1 MFLFHWRRWLRRLR
15 KSLGGTSPWKKPERW
30 HTPALETLEDR
41 IVPTGTWTE
50 LTNLPGGTSMGTM
63 ELLPN
68 GTVMVADS
76 NFNVTNSWYLLTPDS
91 SGNYSDGTWSSLAS
105 ASTPRLYDGTVVLPS
120 DQVMVYGGEYT
131 DPASNNPTDAN
142 SGDIYSI
149 ATNSWSTVQPIP
161 ASLDSDDS
169 FGDDPLQLLPNGT
182 VLAGY
187 LEGPQT
193 FIYNPTSN
201 SWSAGPTK
209 IDPGVSN
216 YTESTDE
223 EGWTKLPGTAGNI
236 LDYEL
241 WASLDQSPGYGEY
254 LDTANNTWVATGSVP
269 VPLSEDLNTFD
280 GVETE
285 LGPALLLPNGTVFQ
299 LGANGSF
306 GTTSSNTAIYD
317 PSSNSWMAGPVIPDQ
332 MMCDDASAA
341 ILPDGNVIF
350 VADSSVPSNSNENYN
365 PPSLIFEY
373 NYVSNTI
380 SQLSTPATLSSE
392 LTNDSAF
399 TTRMLALPSG
409 QILFT
414 DGSDMWTYSENT
426 APNAAWAPTITSIA
440 SNGSNF
446 TLTGTQLNGID
457 EGAAYGDDANM
468 ATNYPLVELTNGS
481 GQVSFAE
488 TSNWSLPGTVA
499 TGNAS
504 MTTDF
509 AAPATPGPYLLSVDT
524 NGISSSSVL
533 FVDMGGDAITLRL
546 DPANPSDLQVLH
558 NGSTLLGEFPLS
570 SFTAIDAFGN
580 GALTV
585 DYSNGVFGMPVDY
598 TGGTAASSAVTIAD
612 TAATTSITYNA
623 TSPDAGNFVV
633 NGNSADE
640 VSFTNVATAFDTARP
655 TTLTINADPNNQVPG
670 LLSDTFTAASANTLA
685 TLGGGLASLNF
696 ATPAGTL
703 IVNGHSG
710 GANNI
715 TFTSVG
721 ASFNSALSVI
731 GGSSSDTVALDANLS
746 LGSATATGDVTVDV
760 QTIDLDAIID
770 AGAGPTPGSITLT
783 GNVDLTGNSGLEFGG
798 ASGLVI
804 TGGAVSLGADNLTL
818 TDFAASDTA
827 DIAVDI
833 SGAGGSLTKDGPGD
847 VTLGAADT
855 YSGTTTINAGTL
867 SDGINNGV
875 PTVGSVD
882 VGASGKLDL
891 DGFSQQ
897 VAAVTGAG
905 IVTDSSITAA
915 GFTVDNTV
923 SDTFAGA
930 LQGNL
935 SLSKAGAGTLVLTG
949 VNTNTGPA
957 AVGGGALQ
965 VDGHFASAVTVN
977 AGTLDGAGQV
987 GGATVNSNG
996 TISAGDGAPGL
1007 LTVNGN
1013 LTLHSGATFATQMD
1027 GITAGTGYG
1036 QLIVSGTISLNNA
1049 TLLLTVLS
1057 GFTLP
1062 FESAYE
1068 ILNNT
1073 GSSSI
1078 STTFSGLVEGGT
1090 AIASNGR
1097 QFGITYQGGTSSKNV
1112 VVTEKPMTL
1121 TWDGNGADNNW
1132 TTAANWVGS
1141 VTPATGDT
1149 LTFGAASAARTTTD
1163 INNFAAGTS
1172 FNSLIFATSGYV
1184 LNGNAIT
1191 LTGGITAQAAATG
1204 TDTLDL
1210 AVTLNGS
1217 QEFQTNAAS
1226 TDLVLDAV
1234 HLAGNTLTTAGPGD
1248 ITADAAMDGAGAGSA
1263 ITQQGPGTLIIAAGN
1278 TSTYAGPTTVA
1289 GGVLEVNGSISSAVT
1304 VESGATL
1311 SGTGTTGTVTDQ
1323 SSGNL
1328 YQSAA
1333 VSSLTTGN
1341 LSLQSGSNFNAYIA
1355 SDSSYS
1361 SVTASS
1367 VSLGGA
1373 VLNLSA
1379 AAFTPTPGDA
1389 FTLIDNTGAT
1399 SVSGTLVAGSGI
1411 DDFAPGAPLPNGA
1424 ILSEDFLGGGH
1435 FASLSYDAGPNHDS
1449 VAITILT
1456 TTPLIVTGG
1465 TDPNNFLLTQT
1476 AGVLEVFDN
1485 NFITPV
1491 AWQPATDTSQVQIR
1505 VASGQDATLTIDYTN
1520 PFTVPV
1526 TFDGGTGASPHTL
1539 TLENGSFTTAT
1550 FNDTTASSGTIDLD
1564 SEQITYSDLTVPSG
1578 TIAISDETSQTSLA
1592 FNLPTAAQGT
1602 LGVAGVSEF
1611 TSTTFASTSFTD
1623 PAGALTVNADG
1634 GSSVVQ
1640 LGAMDNSFA
1649 PASEIFTGQAG
1660 DTFQFMNATAVP
1672 STTALT
1678 ITTATLDLNG
1688 LDPTIDALNGN
1699 GVITNN
1705 GSANSVLSIGSHGG
1719 SGTFSGVLEDGTT
1732 NNVGLTELGGTET
1745 LSGTNTYSGPT
1756 TITAGTLQAGAGDA
1770 FSPNSDVAD
1779 NATLD
1784 LAGFSQEIGAL
1795 SGDGSVTSSAHGTI
1809 TLQIGGDNASATFS
1823 GTIANG
1829 SATSLAVTKAGSGT
1843 EIFNSDA
1850 STYTG
1855 GTTINAGT
1863 LQIGDGTNFGGVGT
1877 AGVSI
1882 AGGTLQF
1889 DSPADST
1896 ASAATFANNI
1906 SGAGTISVL
1915 SGAVLIT
1922 GTNTSFTGAL
1932 DITGGSFVLGA
1943 AAALGGATT
1952 ISVSN
1957 GGQLDFG
1964 SVTSLTVTA
1973 AVTLSTTGYIDDD
1986 GTVGPLGAIRF
1997 AGAGDVL
2004 AGPITVTGTALVTA
2018 YNGASGTIQGNITG
2032 AGTLDVGSGLS
2043 AETIFLTGNDSANTT
2058 INSDTT
2064 LQVGNGGAGG
2074 NLTGA
2079 ASDTDDGSL
2088 IFDTTGTT
2096 LAASIAGSGTLTQA
2110 GSGTLVLPASN
2121 TYSYSGNT
2129 LVTAGTLQ
2137 VDGSIAGSSVIVFS
2151 GAELTGT
2158 GTTGSVTTNGTA
2170 IFAPGD
2176 PNAPGTLTTAGLNLA
2191 TGSAFDVSLA
2201 PAVPSGVLFS
2211 EVNVTSGSIHIAGA
2225 VLNLATIDGYVP
2237 QGGDNYTIILNNT
2250 GNPINEELA
2259 AGAGIDNFAQGA
2271 ALPEGADF
2279 SDNFLNTGRTATLTY
2294 LGGGDNSVAIGVSY
2308 GQEFRYAGGAGPNKF
2323 LLKQNTQNFELYD
2336 NNVLVATA
2344 PIVSTTAIFI
2354 NVGQANDSAL
2364 TIDFGG
2370 GAFTNKV
2377 TFDGGTGSGSLAK
2390 TLTIE
2395 NSAAT
2400 SAFTS
2405 ESFTYSGS
2413 QSGSIQLDT
2422 QAIGYSDL
2430 AALADAGGISVAIVT
2445 VTLPASTQ
2453 ATLASGGTGFSKI
2466 SPSTTGFAATT
2477 FADPSTSLT
2486 LDTSGGSTIQ
2496 LGAMDNAFSP
2506 ASEFLTGLASD
2517 RFQLTSAAAFAAAT
2531 SLTLTAGTLDL
2542 HGFSPVLNA
2551 LNGTGTITNGAATLA
2566 TLTIGHAGGSGAF
2579 NGIIQNGV
2587 GAVALTEFAGT
2598 ETLNSANTYSGATTI
2613 GTLGM
2618 LIDGIA
2624 NAVPAASTLADNGTF
2639 DMAGFA
2645 QQVAGLSGSGTVTD
2659 SGAAA
2664 IFTVNNA
2671 AASSFTGTLTGN
2683 LALVKSGA
2691 GTLTLGHADT
2701 YAGSTT
2707 VSAGT
2712 LKQTASGA
2720 VPDNPLIV
2728 NGTLDL
2734 GGFSLEVP
2742 SVAGTGTITN
2752 SSATAAVFTLNETGT
2767 DSFGG
2772 AFTGNLA
2779 LTVIGAGALS
2789 LSKASSYT
2797 GATTIGAGTIVDAI
2811 GNALPNATALSD
2823 NGALDLAGFSQ
2834 QVGSVTG
2841 SGAVTDSGLGGSFT
2855 INDAL
2860 ADSFAGALAGSL
2872 SLVKSGA
2879 GTLTLESADSYTGTT
2894 TISAGT
2900 LVLAGANAIPAT
2912 DVTDNAVLDLHGY
2925 SVTIG
2930 ALIGSSAAGSVT
2942 TSVAGPVTLT
2952 LGATSD
2958 NGTFAGKIN
2967 NGSGTMSLTKE
2978 GTGDETLSA
2987 AQSFAGPTTI
2997 TGGTL
3002 TISAGLYTA
3011 AAPGTVYL
3019 ASAGVTLNGAGAI
3032 HGGAIIQASSFAQ
3045 KTHIDNVTI
3054 TLPSVPSSVGITVAP
3069 AALSAQIGVTKG
3081 VIVNGGS
3088 STSTGVLVEGSAM
3101 IFNSNISGH
3110 LVDVNV
3116 NGGSAVLQKDTL
3128 NAGSGSGIGWTGL
3141 EAESGAIVD
3150 AGQTATDAAP
3160 LPAPYPAGNVG
3171 LYGDI
3176 TGLFS
3181 GTQLGSTGHST
3192 GGNVFDGYTASTAA
3206 TNPTTVGQAIR
3217 DLNYSSTIP
3226 SFSTL
3231 PNGVETSFIYGGG
3244 YQLGRMDLTAQNN
3257 TFNSLAKPTNAQIK
3271 ALVFDGNRN
3280 SGYGFVVYGEPT
3292 MSISQSGAPKYAA
3305 PGSSYAITI
3314 NVANTGAMPAIGYV
3328 YEYVPAN
3335 ETADLAAD
3343 PGWTKVGANVYAFN
3357 VGLLTAKGS
3366 PGSSGSISFSV
3377 TVITKPTTVTLTNEA
3392 LIEPD
3397 LTSGIVLGVSYIS
3410 TTTTV
3415 NPNNIRWPG

>member
-1 MFLFHWRRWLRRLR
+1 MVPDSGGAYGVLTSSGNMQLNPSEEDTTGINQIIPNVKIQLIFLKDSTSGAQVPAATQTAIKNYFSAITSDGFITTLLSQYGNTQGLPAIGNGSVGMVDTSASAATDETVENQDGTGTVPAYSDGDLETIIQAEITAGHVAAADGKDNLYFMFTPPGDAVDAGGGATSTNAFLGYHSSFTDTNGTDQDYYAVIPDETSVNLVEFGTTTAEALQGETVVSSHEMSESITDCNPVAGWCNSTLLGSGEVADEAANEFYAFNGHEVQYMWSNALVGPAHAPSSGAADLYINQVTPPAVPLSASTSVPVATFTTANTSLTASDFSAQVDDYDDSGIDWDVTSITGGNGHFVVDASPEFDILAGNYGDLFSSQEGLYVSVSDNSAADATAIDGGNPQTLRYAPYVVTSTSALNYDADSTTTNTFDPGGAANNFVL
-15 KSLGGTSPWKKPERW
+15 KEVGANFQLSNNGEVVFTQPIADTTSINIAADGAMSGDPTASVDSSLTIDYSGGTFSIPVSFDGGPGSASHTLTITGGSFPSETYDFTGAGAGTITIGSQTITFKDVTAVADGDTVGALAYDLPAGAKGRLQDNAVGGDGISELKP
-30 HTPALETLEDR
+30 TNGAFPLATFG
-41 IVPTGTWTE
+41 VPTGS
-50 LTNLPGGTSMGTM
+50 LTIALSGGGSQVQLRGMDSTFNTPREIFTS
-63 ELLPN
+63 
-68 GTVMVADS
+68 
-76 NFNVTNSWYLLTPDS
+76 S
-91 SGNYSDGTWSSLAS
+91 SATDVFQFAS
-105 ASTPRLYDGTVVLPS
+105 ANAIPVTTSVQIETAELDLN
-120 DQVMVYGGEYT
+120 
-131 DPASNNPTDAN
+131 ALNPTFDALTGNGGIAN
-142 SGDIYSI
+142 SG
-149 ATNSWSTVQPIP
+149 
-161 ASLDSDDS
+161 
-169 FGDDPLQLLPNGT
+169 
-182 VLAGY
+182 
-187 LEGPQT
+187 
-193 FIYNPTSN
+193 
-201 SWSAGPTK
+201 
-209 IDPGVSN
+209 
-216 YTESTDE
+216 
-223 EGWTKLPGTAGNI
+223 
-236 LDYEL
+236 
-241 WASLDQSPGYGEY
+241 
-254 LDTANNTWVATGSVP
+254 
-269 VPLSEDLNTFD
+269 
-280 GVETE
+280 
-285 LGPALLLPNGTVFQ
+285 
-299 LGANGSF
+299 
-306 GTTSSNTAIYD
+306 
-317 PSSNSWMAGPVIPDQ
+317 
-332 MMCDDASAA
+332 
-341 ILPDGNVIF
+341 
-350 VADSSVPSNSNENYN
+350 
-365 PPSLIFEY
+365 
-373 NYVSNTI
+373 
-380 SQLSTPATLSSE
+380 
-392 LTNDSAF
+392 
-399 TTRMLALPSG
+399 
-409 QILFT
+409 
-414 DGSDMWTYSENT
+414 
-426 APNAAWAPTITSIA
+426 
-440 SNGSNF
+440 
-446 TLTGTQLNGID
+446 
-457 EGAAYGDDANM
+457 
-468 ATNYPLVELTNGS
+468 
-481 GQVSFAE
+481 
-488 TSNWSLPGTVA
+488 
-499 TGNAS
+499 
-504 MTTDF
+504 
-509 AAPATPGPYLLSVDT
+509 AAPATLTIGANGGSGTFSGVISGSVSLVKEGAGSETLSGQCT
-524 NGISSSSVL
+524 YS
-533 FVDMGGDAITLRL
+533 
-546 DPANPSDLQVLH
+546 
-558 NGSTLLGEFPLS
+558 GSTTISAGSL
-570 SFTAIDAFGN
+570 ID
-580 GALTV
+580 GAT
-585 DYSNGVFGMPVDY
+585 
-598 TGGTAASSAVTIAD
+598 
-612 TAATTSITYNA
+612 NA
-623 TSPDAGNFVV
+623 
-633 NGNSADE
+633 
-640 VSFTNVATAFDTARP
+640 
-655 TTLTINADPNNQVPG
+655 L
-670 LLSDTFTAASANTLA
+670 
-685 TLGGGLASLNF
+685 
-696 ATPAGTL
+696 PAGTD
-703 IVNGHSG
+703 
-710 GANNI
+710 
-715 TFTSVG
+715 
-721 ASFNSALSVI
+721 LS
-731 GGSSSDTVALDANLS
+731 D
-746 LGSATATGDVTVDV
+746 
-760 QTIDLDAIID
+760 
-770 AGAGPTPGSITLT
+770 
-783 GNVDLTGNSGLEFGG
+783 
-798 ASGLVI
+798 
-804 TGGAVSLGADNLTL
+804 
-818 TDFAASDTA
+818 
-827 DIAVDI
+827 
-833 SGAGGSLTKDGPGD
+833 
-847 VTLGAADT
+847 
-855 YSGTTTINAGTL
+855 SGT
-867 SDGINNGV
+867 
-875 PTVGSVD
+875 
-882 VGASGKLDL
+882 LDL
-891 DGFSQQ
+891 AGFFQE
-897 VAAVTGAG
+897 VGGVTGSG
-905 IVTDSSITAA
+905 TVTDSKTTAT
-915 GFTVDNTV
+915 FTVDNSG
-923 SDTFAGA
+923 SDTFAGKITGAAA
-930 LQGNL
+930 LTMAGSGTLIL
-935 SLSKAGAGTLVLTG
+935 SSTETYTGATTVSAGTLE
-949 VNTNTGPA
+949 
-957 AVGGGALQ
+957 
-965 VDGHFASAVTVN
+965 VDGQIPGAVTVDGGTLDGSGQVGAVTVN
-977 AGTLDGAGQV
+977 AG
-987 GGATVNSNG
+987 G
-996 TISAGDGAPGL
+996 TISPGDNAPGT
-1007 LTVNGN
+1007 LTVNGD
-1013 LTLHSGATFATQMD
+1013 LLMSTGASFADQLGGT
-1027 GITAGTGYG
+1027 TAGAGGYG
-1036 QLIVSGTISLNNA
+1036 QLVVSGPVVALDTA
-1049 TLLLTVLS
+1049 TLLLSVVT
-1057 GFTLP
+1057 GFAMPANST
-1062 FESAYE
+1062 YE
-1068 ILNNT
+1068 IINNA
-1073 GSSSI
+1073 
-1078 STTFSGLVEGGT
+1078 STFSTVSTFSGILEGAT
-1090 AIASNGR
+1090 FTASNGR
-1097 QFGITYQGGTSSKNV
+1097 QFRMTYIGGTGNDV
-1112 VVTEKPMTL
+1112 VITEKPMSL
-1121 TWDGNGADNNW
+1121 TWDGGGTDNNW
-1132 TTAANWVGS
+1132 TTAANWVGNIE
-1141 VTPATGDT
+1141 PAAGDT
-1149 LTFGAASAARTTTD
+1149 LTFGANSALQLTNN
-1163 INNFAAGTS
+1163 NNFAPGTS
-1172 FNSLIFATSGYV
+1172 FNSISFSSAGYT
-1184 LNGNAIT
+1184 LNGDAIT
-1191 LTGGITAQAAATG
+1191 LSNGIASQPAGTNTVNLALTLASAQTFQAATVGG
-1204 TDTLDL
+1204 TLEFGGPIHL
-1210 AVTLNGS
+1210 SGSALIANG
-1217 QEFQTNAAS
+1217 
-1226 TDLVLDAV
+1226 
-1234 HLAGNTLTTAGPGD
+1234 AGVVQANGT
-1248 ITADAAMDGAGAGSA
+1248 IDGAGAGSSL
-1263 ITQQGPGTLIIAAGN
+1263 THSGTGSLILGSGA
-1278 TSTYAGPTTVA
+1278 TDTYAGSTSVLNGT
-1289 GGVLEVNGSISSAVT
+1289 LEVDGSTSSAVT
-1304 VESGATL
+1304 VDSGATL
-1311 SGTGTTGTVTDQ
+1311 TGTGTTGQVTVDTG
-1323 SSGNL
+1323 GNL
-1328 YQSAA
+1328 FLGSAISTLGA
-1333 VSSLTTGN
+1333 AALNLQADSAFNLRATADLTYSSI
-1341 LSLQSGSNFNAYIA
+1341 SA
-1355 SDSSYS
+1355 S
-1361 SVTASS
+1361 SVTIDSGS
-1367 VSLGGA
+1367 E
-1373 VLNLSA
+1373 LNLV
-1379 AAFTPTPGDA
+1379 TPGFVPSGGDQ
-1389 FTLIDNTGAT
+1389 FTIIDNTGA
-1399 SVSGTLVAGSGI
+1399 SPVNGTFTAGPGWNVAPGTALPEGTVLSTNFLGSGHI
-1411 DDFAPGAPLPNGA
+1411 AT
-1424 ILSEDFLGGGH
+1424 IT
-1435 FASLSYDAGPNHDS
+1435 YQAGPHHNS
-1449 VAITILT
+1449 VAILVST
-1456 TTPLIVTGG
+1456 TSPLAYTGG
-1465 TDPNNFLLTQT
+1465 PDPNNFVLSQT
-1476 AGVLEVFDN
+1476 AGGILEIFDNGVLEN
-1485 NFITPV
+1485 QQ
-1491 AWQPATDTSQVQIR
+1491 AAAATSVVQIG

-1526 TFDGGTGASPHTL
+1526 TFDGGTGTASPHTL

-1550 FNDTTASSGTIDLD
+1550 FNDSTASSGTIDLD

-1578 TIAISDETSQTSLA
+1578 TIAISDETSQTNLV

-1640 LGAMDNSFA
+1640 LGAMDNGFA

-1660 DTFQFMNATAVP
+1660 DTFQFTNATAVP

-1705 GSANSVLSIGSHGG
+1705 GSANSVLSIGSNGG

-1732 NNVGLTELGGTET
+1732 NNIGLTELGGTET
-1745 LSGTNTYSGPT
+1745 LSGANTYSGPT

-1784 LAGFSQEIGAL
+1784 LAGFGQEIGAL

-1906 SGAGTISVL
+1906 SGAGTISVIA
-1915 SGAVLIT
+1915 GTVLIT
-1922 GTNTSFTGAL
+1922 GTNTNFTGAL

-1943 AAALGGATT
+1943 AAALGGAAT

-2058 INSDTT
+2058 IDSDTT

-2079 ASDTDDGSL
+2079 ASDTNDGSL

-2110 GSGTLVLPASN
+2110 GSGTLVLPGSN
-2121 TYSYSGNT
+2121 VYSYSGNT

-2158 GTTGSVTTNGTA
+2158 GTTGSVTTNGSA
-2170 IFAPGD
+2170 IFAAGD
-2176 PNAPGTLTTAGLNLA
+2176 PAAPGALTTSGLDLA
-2191 TGSAFDVSLA
+2191 AGSAFNVGIA
-2201 PAVPSGVLFS
+2201 SGPTFGQA
-2211 EVNVTSGSIHIAGA
+2211 NAASGSINIAGA
-2225 VLNLATIDGYVP
+2225 VLNLATVGGYIP
-2237 QGGDNYTIILNNT
+2237 QGDDVYTIILNT
-2250 GNPINEELA
+2250 
-2259 AGAGIDNFAQGA
+2259 AGATINGKLVAGTGIDNFARGTL
-2271 ALPEGADF
+2271 LPEGADL
-2279 SDNFLNTGRTATLTY
+2279 SDNFMNTGRTATLTY
-2294 LGGGDNSVAIGVSY
+2294 QYGPNSDSVAIEISA
-2308 GQEFRYAGGAGPNKF
+2308 GQEFRYAGSAGSHNF
-2323 LLKQNTQNFELYD
+2323 LLKQNSLTQNFELYD
-2336 NNVLVATA
+2336 NNTLVATA
-2344 PIVSTTAIFI
+2344 PIALTTAIFI

-2377 TFDGGTGSGSLAK
+2377 TFDGGTGSGTLAK

-2430 AALADAGGISVAIVT
+2430 AALADAGGISVANVT

-2453 ATLASGGTGFSKI
+2453 ATLASGGTGFAKI

-2598 ETLNSANTYSGATTI
+2598 ETLNSANTYTGATTI

-2624 NAVPAASTLADNGTF
+2624 NAAPAASTLADNGTF

-2664 IFTVNNA
+2664 NFTVNNA

-2683 LALVKSGA
+2683 LALIKSGA

-2712 LKQTASGA
+2712 LKQAASGA
-2720 VPDNPLIV
+2720 VPGNPLIV

-2742 SVAGTGTITN
+2742 SVTGTGTITN

-2811 GNALPNATALSD
+2811 GNALPSATALND

-2912 DVTDNAVLDLHGY
+2912 DVTDNAVLDLHGN

-2958 NGTFAGKIN
+2958 SGTFAGKIN

-3011 AAPGTVYL
+3011 AAPGTVNL

-3181 GTQLGSTGHST
+3181 GTPLGSTGHST

-3217 DLNYSSTIP
+3217 DLNSISTIP
-3226 SFSTL
+3226 SFSAL

-3305 PGSSYAITI
+3305 PGSTYAITT
-3314 NVANTGAMPAIGYV
+3314 NVANTGAMPAMGYV

-3357 VGLLTAKGS
+3357 VGLLTANGS
-3366 PGSSGSISFSV
+3366 PGSTASIQFSV
-3377 TVITKPTTVTLTNEA
+3377 TVVARPTIATLTNEA
-3392 LIEPD
+3392 IIEPD
-3397 LTSGIVLGVSYIS
+3397 LTSGIVLGVSYVS

-3415 NPNNIRWPG
+3415 SPNNIRWPG